1 MNFVR
6 LFNNILSILSQYLSA
21 ITVRNISQSFTDKM
35 AAKINWQRYRTK
47 LRHCYRMCMCAQNI
61 YSSSTSC
68 KEQQPTI
75 VSLIWSS
82 AGTWAGINVMW
93 CALHKINFCPCA
105 SGAPYPQPIKWWH
118 WWQLIRYDTRCYWT
132 CARKPTR
139 VSLIYR
145 TEPTTKKCKTEKNY
159 KVKTDM
165 LKSNSKQSGESM

>member
-1 MNFVR
+1 MSIFR
-6 LFNNILSILSQYLSA
+6 RQQRFFPLFLLAAAKSALSIL
-21 ITVRNISQSFTDKM
+21 TVKCRVLLTLTSTALRNLT
-35 AAKINWQRYRTK
+35 A
-47 LRHCYRMCMCAQNI
+47 
-61 YSSSTSC
+61 
-68 KEQQPTI
+68 PI
-75 VSLIWSS
+75 VSLIRSS

-105 SGAPYPQPIKWWH
+105 SGAPYSQPIKWWH
-118 WWQLIRYDTRCYWT
+118 WWQLIRYDTIRDAILM

-165 LKSNSKQSGESM
+165 LRSNSKQSGESM